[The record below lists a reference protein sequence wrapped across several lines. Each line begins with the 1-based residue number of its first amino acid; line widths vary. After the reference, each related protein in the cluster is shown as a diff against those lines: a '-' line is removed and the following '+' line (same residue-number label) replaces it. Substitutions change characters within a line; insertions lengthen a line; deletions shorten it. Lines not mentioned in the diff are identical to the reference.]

1 MDTFNNSTVLD
12 SRIDVSRFLADAR
25 IEARSPDSFAIGTL
39 HLCKN
44 FLEKTLLSQ
53 NVTLRFKRAAFGAID
68 FCLNLIKPYT
78 LLRAKDHIAPDGT
91 SLLSHVE
98 YMLSIIRSHGPQ
110 QLDDLNFREDL
121 QSSQITEVNLKT
133 NCRNIV
139 VCLQEFE
146 ELLKRVDG
154 NEAPNLD
161 LNRPTPFL
169 NTEYFSFTYEN
180 EGDRFQ
186 ITRFFYPF
194 ERVWNL
200 SEKSMETIFSDIY
213 EKIRGTEQ
221 YSVLFEK
228 YLENASKFFESHT
241 NELNSENHPTKLSV
255 MEKCNFII
263 TYLMKFNSFFDII
276 NFDETNE
283 IEKKI
288 LNNMDGICNILINL
302 PLTEVL
308 HPKTNKSMIV
318 YFKDIIVAADISLW
332 ENPNCPRLVTMLKNI
347 KIVAYQLWHMCLKQV
362 AKIERAAV
370 CELFFEAQYKDTIE
384 ADVITEASSKHW
396 KLKFASFINKEE
408 ILAKCPYGDC
418 CICDVPFGDV
428 DEKSESEDIAVLPGC
443 PHLFCV
449 SCLEKSFV
457 ATDSE

>member
-12 SRIDVSRFLADAR
+12 SRNDVSRFLANAR
-25 IEARSPDSFAIGTL
+25 IEARSPDSFAIGAL

-44 FLEKTLLSQ
+44 FLKKTLLSQ
-53 NVTLRFKRAAFGAID
+53 NVTQRFKRAAFGAID

-110 QLDDLNFREDL
+110 QLDDLNLQEDL
-121 QSSQITEVNLKT
+121 QSLQLSEVNLKT
-133 NCRNIV
+133 NCKNIV
-139 VCLQEFE
+139 VSLQEFE

-180 EGDRFQ
+180 GGERFQ

-194 ERVWNL
+194 ERVRDL
-200 SEKSMETIFSDIY
+200 SEKSMETVFTNAC

-221 YSVLFEK
+221 YSVLFGK

-255 MEKCNFII
+255 MDKCNFII
-263 TYLMKFNSFFDII
+263 TYLMKFNSFFDIT

-283 IEKKI
+283 LDKKI
-288 LNNMDGICNILINL
+288 LYNMDGIFNILITL

-308 HPKTNKSMIV
+308 HPKTNKSMIA
-318 YFKDIIVAADISLW
+318 YFKDIIVASNISLR
-332 ENPNCPRLVTMLKNI
+332 ENPNCPRLVTILKSI

-370 CELFFEAQYKDTIE
+370 CELFLESDTIE
-384 ADVITEASSKHW
+384 VDVNTETSSMHW

-449 SCLEKSFV
+449 SCLEKSFE
-457 ATDSE
+457 ASESE